1 MPENPPPKPPAGL
14 GAAGAARWRRLTAA
28 LEFQPHELI
37 VLEEACRVVDVL
49 ARLRRRKTDPKND
62 IEIRLQQEQLRKL
75 LGGINWPAENE
86 ADLSH
91 WGRSLANRRYRR

>member
-75 LGGINWPAENE
+75 RRDQLARRERSGPEPLGPVASKPEV
-86 ADLSH
+86 
-91 WGRSLANRRYRR
+91 